1 MTSIISSVLLLI
13 VMLSLAIAFLTGIYE
28 TLSWLRDKDD
38 SPNFK
43 LPILFFLLYVLFYIP
58 TFILIN

>member
-13 VMLSLAIAFLTGIYE
+13 AMLSLAIAFLTGIYE